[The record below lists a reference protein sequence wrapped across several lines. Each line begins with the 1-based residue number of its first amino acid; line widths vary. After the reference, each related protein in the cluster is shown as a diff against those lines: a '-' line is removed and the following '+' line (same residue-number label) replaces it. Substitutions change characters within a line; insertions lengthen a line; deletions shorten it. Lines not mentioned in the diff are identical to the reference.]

1 MESHRKRVA
10 IIACACVFMVFLAL
24 PRAQTQA
31 FSFVS
36 PITQYATAVAGGAS
50 YLLGNGWCLAKSF
63 FGFSCDV
70 PLVASAPEPESVP
83 PTSNTVVVAQTPSA
97 VEEINKEEKY
107 RDVIVAEPVIHRTSP
122 TYITNNYY
130 TTPTVIREIVR
141 ESVEKGGLLSGKYIT
156 YDFFQKQIERTEDS
170 QSDSRQDSFA
180 ALHDSFT
187 TDLLTVT
194 GLATLED
201 SLAVTDSVSAGSLS
215 IGSLL
220 DVNSLTSIVFIDGNV
235 GIGSTSPNYELD
247 VNGTI
252 NASSIL
258 VNGSPVGVGS
268 GSVSS
273 VALSAPTG
281 FSVSGSPII
290 TSGTLTLTYAA
301 GYEGFLSSASTTLF
315 GFYNTPS
322 TRITDGTGLS
332 WSGSTLNCDTAS
344 GSTVGCLAS
353 ADWTA
358 FNEKIS
364 STSINTSAEFM
375 ALLGDETGSD
385 SLVFS
390 GSPVFTGGAQF
401 SGIRASA
408 SSTLGFASSTALTV
422 SGNTY
427 LTGNVG
433 IGTTTPYATLTI
445 AGTMGLTGALYD
457 RTASAGTNGM
467 ILKTTGTDVQWVAT
481 STLGLGGGSSF
492 TNSAQ
497 LAALLSDETGVG
509 SAVFSGS
516 PVFTGGA
523 QFSGI
528 RASASSTLGFAS
540 STALTVSGNTY
551 LTGNVGIG
559 TTTPTALLALQGS
572 SNVTNLIDVASS
584 TGKSLFSVRTQLST
598 TSDHY
603 VQGGPRD
610 SEFSLLI
617 QQLYTSLSA
626 NQFGSL
632 NQPGSHAV
640 GLLGINEDSQST
652 SPEFYGIV
660 GAASNRNSTN
670 SKTLTAG
677 VQGEATYA
685 GSADANGLTLLGTGG
700 VARNDSAYNVNLM
713 AAIYADG
720 GQLHAGGSA
729 TLNIGVLVGDQTIGS
744 GLNASIY
751 TSQTAGAH
759 NYALYNTGTAKSYFA
774 GDIGIGTTT
783 PTAQLTTTGTV
794 RFSTFGAG
802 TLQTDA
808 LGNLSLSSDERLK
821 NIEGEFTRG
830 IDALRLITPIT
841 YEWKESSG
849 FDTST
854 LYAGF
859 SAQNIQEAI
868 PEAVGVGSNG
878 FLTLSDRPILAA
890 LVNAAKEQQ
899 LMLDSLLTASSS
911 LTTLHEGETFWT
923 RLGTL
928 LDGFVD
934 GVLTLVGIDVEEV
947 KTDTLCIGETCV
959 DEATLKALLLNAS
972 VDQDE
977 TEVNVPD
984 AGSNEGILDEGME
997 EGTVGTAET
1006 EAGGTGNE
1014 VVEDA
1019 PATVENGE
1027 EENSANEPP
1036 LIPEEIMNVPQE
1048 SPVE

>member
-273 VALSAPTG
+273 VDMSVPTG
-281 FSVSGSPII
+281 FSISGNPIT
-290 TSGTLTLTYAA
+290 TSGILALTYAA
-301 GYEGFLSSASTTLF
+301 GYEGLRIASSTNWNN
-315 GFYNTPS
+315 FYNTPS
-322 TRITDGTGLS
+322 TRITDGTGLT
-332 WSGSTLNCDTAS
+332 WGTNTLNCDTAS

-375 ALLGDETGSD
+375 ALLGDETGSG
-385 SLVFS
+385 SL
-390 GSPVFTGGAQF
+390 
-401 SGIRASA
+401 
-408 SSTLGFASSTALTV
+408 
-422 SGNTY
+422 
-427 LTGNVG
+427 
-433 IGTTTPYATLTI
+433 
-445 AGTMGLTGALYD
+445 
-457 RTASAGTNGM
+457 
-467 ILKTTGTDVQWVAT
+467 
-481 STLGLGGGSSF
+481 
-492 TNSAQ
+492 
-497 LAALLSDETGVG
+497 
-509 SAVFSGS
+509 VFSGS

-878 FLTLSDRPILAA
+878 FLTLSDRPIPAA

-899 LMLDSLLTASSS
+899 LTLDSLLTASSS

>member
-50 YLLGNGWCLAKSF
+50 YLFGDVWCMTKDF

-70 PLVASAPEPESVP
+70 PLVASVPEPEALP

-141 ESVEKGGLLSGKYIT
+141 ESVEKQSLQSRKYIT

-385 SLVFS
+385 SL
-390 GSPVFTGGAQF
+390 
-401 SGIRASA
+401 
-408 SSTLGFASSTALTV
+408 
-422 SGNTY
+422 
-427 LTGNVG
+427 
-433 IGTTTPYATLTI
+433 
-445 AGTMGLTGALYD
+445 
-457 RTASAGTNGM
+457 
-467 ILKTTGTDVQWVAT
+467 
-481 STLGLGGGSSF
+481 
-492 TNSAQ
+492 
-497 LAALLSDETGVG
+497 
-509 SAVFSGS
+509 VFSGS